1 MKLTISKNNL
11 LNSINIVSKA
21 VPNKTTMSILE
32 CIMIDAT
39 GSDIVM
45 IANDMELGIQT
56 YVEGEIEE
64 HGKIAVNA
72 SIFSNIVRKLPD
84 NDVFIKTEG
93 EKITITCEKAKFSI
107 LGKKGDDF
115 TYLPEVERNDGIRV
129 SQYTLKNI
137 INKTIFSISSNES
150 NGMMTGELL
159 EVTEGSLRM
168 VALDG
173 HRIAIRRVAL
183 QEGMKEKK
191 VIIAGKTLNEI
202 SKILLGDTER
212 FVDIYVTDKHVLF
225 MFDRTIV
232 VSRLIE
238 GNYYSIDSML
248 TNQYTATAT
257 VKRQELLNCL
267 DRATLLVKEDDKKP
281 IIMMIS
287 DSSMELKI
295 NTTIGSMDEIID
307 IEKTGENM
315 NIGFNPKFII
325 DALRAIDDEMVTLYL
340 VSPKAP
346 CFIRNDI
353 GKDADEMNNY
363 CYLILPVNFITVD

>member
-191 VIIAGKTLNEI
+191 VIIIPNQEAMLSGALEKLMMPSMAYLN
-202 SKILLGDTER
+202 SFQKL
-212 FVDIYVTDKHVLF
+212 H
-225 MFDRTIV
+225 
-232 VSRLIE
+232 
-238 GNYYSIDSML
+238 
-248 TNQYTATAT
+248 
-257 VKRQELLNCL
+257 
-267 DRATLLVKEDDKKP
+267 
-281 IIMMIS
+281 
-287 DSSMELKI
+287 
-295 NTTIGSMDEIID
+295 
-307 IEKTGENM
+307 
-315 NIGFNPKFII
+315 
-325 DALRAIDDEMVTLYL
+325 L
-340 VSPKAP
+340 VSPATRST
-346 CFIRNDI
+346 FS
-353 GKDADEMNNY
+353 
-363 CYLILPVNFITVD
+363 

>member
-1 MKLTISKNNL
+1 M
-11 LNSINIVSKA
+11 
-21 VPNKTTMSILE
+21 
-32 CIMIDAT
+32 
-39 GSDIVM
+39 
-45 IANDMELGIQT
+45 
-56 YVEGEIEE
+56 
-64 HGKIAVNA
+64 
-72 SIFSNIVRKLPD
+72 
-84 NDVFIKTEG
+84 
-93 EKITITCEKAKFSI
+93 
-107 LGKKGDDF
+107 
-115 TYLPEVERNDGIRV
+115 
-129 SQYTLKNI
+129 
-137 INKTIFSISSNES
+137 
-150 NGMMTGELL
+150 
-159 EVTEGSLRM
+159 
-168 VALDG
+168 
-173 HRIAIRRVAL
+173 
-183 QEGMKEKK
+183 
-191 VIIAGKTLNEI
+191 
-202 SKILLGDTER
+202 
-212 FVDIYVTDKHVLF
+212 DIYVTDKHVLF

>member
-159 EVTEGSLRM
+159 EVTDASLRM

-183 QEGMKEKK
+183 QEGMKERR
-191 VIIAGKTLNEI
+191 
-202 SKILLGDTER
+202 SSSPER
-212 FVDIYVTDKHVLF
+212 
-225 MFDRTIV
+225 
-232 VSRLIE
+232 
-238 GNYYSIDSML
+238 
-248 TNQYTATAT
+248 
-257 VKRQELLNCL
+257 
-267 DRATLLVKEDDKKP
+267 P
-281 IIMMIS
+281 
-287 DSSMELKI
+287 
-295 NTTIGSMDEIID
+295 
-307 IEKTGENM
+307 
-315 NIGFNPKFII
+315 
-325 DALRAIDDEMVTLYL
+325 
-340 VSPKAP
+340 
-346 CFIRNDI
+346 
-353 GKDADEMNNY
+353 
-363 CYLILPVNFITVD
+363 